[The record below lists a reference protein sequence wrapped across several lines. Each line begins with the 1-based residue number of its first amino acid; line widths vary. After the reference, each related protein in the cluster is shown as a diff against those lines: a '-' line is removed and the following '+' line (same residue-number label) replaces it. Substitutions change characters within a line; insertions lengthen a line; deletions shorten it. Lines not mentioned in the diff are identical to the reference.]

1 MSFSNLKRPV
11 HIYRNSL
18 NHDYPPHCS
27 FSRLHY
33 IHLMTSNEVCHTTMN
48 LYSHFEI
55 AFIYAKHITLDIA
68 FEGEHKFQNI
78 VKI

>member
-55 AFIYAKHITLDIA
+55 AFIYAKQITLDIA
-68 FEGEHKFQNI
+68 FRGAHKFQNI